1 MIEGAMAI
9 ETDFAGL
16 VSPTALRSII
26 KQVTAQRTQTAT
38 DPWGISGNGVEFLRV
53 PLPKA

>member
-1 MIEGAMAI
+1 MIEGALAI